1 MLVIEVARTSNQ
13 IDRRKA
19 RIYAS
24 AGVPVYW
31 LVDLAARRVEVFAA
45 PSERGVFEQ
54 HQVLGPDDEVELPVL
69 GLRWPVADIV
79 GRQS

>member
-1 MLVIEVARTSNQ
+1 VEIARTSKN
-13 IDRRKA
+13 IDRWKA
-19 RIYAS
+19 RIYAA

-31 LVDLAARRVEVFAA
+31 LVDLTTRRVEVFAA

-54 HQVLGPDDEVELPVL
+54 HHVLGPDDEVELPSL